1 MSTLAPHRG
10 EFNSSIMSKDIASR
24 SSRNISLSLV
34 AKVKSINFFSES
46 INISNKFMKR
56 YELSTADS
64 SSPRHVRPLFL
75 RSFKKAKKHT
85 RRPVNFYVNID
96 LIDNVN
102 FYIGM

>member
-24 SSRNISLSLV
+24 NISLSLV
-34 AKVKSINFFSES
+34 AKVKSINFFSKS

-56 YELSTADS
+56 YELSIAGS

>member
-1 MSTLAPHRG
+1 MSTLALHRG

-24 SSRNISLSLV
+24 NISLSLV
-34 AKVKSINFFSES
+34 AKVKS

-85 RRPVNFYVNID
+85 RRPVNF
-96 LIDNVN
+96 
-102 FYIGM
+102 

>member
-24 SSRNISLSLV
+24 NISLSLV
-34 AKVKSINFFSES
+34 AKVKSINFFSKS

-64 SSPRHVRPLFL
+64 SSPRHVRIVRPLFL

-85 RRPVNFYVNID
+85 RRPVNF
-96 LIDNVN
+96 
-102 FYIGM
+102 